1 LPTSKSPTG
10 KSVFVVDDDASMLM
24 SMNRLLQ
31 QHGFNARMFKSAGA
45 LLGLGTFEEASCIV
59 LDINLEDES
68 GIDLHRRLVDQGIK
82 IPTIFVTGNDSHV
95 ARVAAIETGCIA
107 YLAKPFSAKSFI
119 ESVEKA
125 CASAA

>member
-82 IPTIFVTGNDSHV
+82 IPTIFVTGNDSHA

>member
-1 LPTSKSPTG
+1 MPTSKSQMG

-31 QHGFNARMFKSAGA
+31 QHGFDARMFKSAGA

-68 GIDLHRRLVDQGIK
+68 GIELHRRLVDQGIK
-82 IPTIFVTGNDSHV
+82 IPTIFVTGNDSHA
-95 ARVAAIETGCIA
+95 ARAAAGETGCIA

-119 ESVEKA
+119 ESVERA

>member
-1 LPTSKSPTG
+1 LPTSKSQTG

-31 QHGFNARMFKSAGA
+31 QRGFNARMFKSAGA

-82 IPTIFVTGNDSHV
+82 IPTIFVTGNDSHA

>member
-1 LPTSKSPTG
+1 LPTSKSQTG

-82 IPTIFVTGNDSHV
+82 IPTIFVTGNDSHA

>member
-1 LPTSKSPTG
+1 MPTSKSPTG

>member
-1 LPTSKSPTG
+1 LPTSNPLTG

-31 QHGFNARMFKSAGA
+31 QHGFNARIFKSARALFGHGA
-45 LLGLGTFEEASCIV
+45 FEEASCIV
-59 LDINLEDES
+59 MDINLEDES
-68 GIDLHRRLVDQGIK
+68 GIDLHRRLSDQGIR
-82 IPTIFVTGNDSHV
+82 IPTIFVTGNDSHA
-95 ARVAAIETGCIA
+95 ARAAAIASGCIA

-119 ESVEKA
+119 ESVERA

>member
-1 LPTSKSPTG
+1 MPTSKSQTG

-31 QHGFNARMFKSAGA
+31 QHGFSARMFKSAGA

-82 IPTIFVTGNDSHV
+82 IPTIFVTGNDSH
-95 ARVAAIETGCIA
+95 ATRAAAIETGCIA

-119 ESVEKA
+119 ESVERA
-125 CASAA
+125 CASAT